1 MSSSCSPS
9 SVFNHMRV
17 LFQMEHPDGSCLH
30 APNTLVESTTSAPV
44 KVEDSFVGGVNSL
57 TIKGAGSP
65 ITLAGSSAAK
75 PAFIVSLST
84 PVQICSSAQK
94 SVQLSLHNCVFFSF
108 QKPAA
113 NFKKTFI
120 IDWTNVVMIQLS
132 VDDKRKICATM
143 IHRCAKPGDLN
154 DPYCVDIARPIDLD
168 DVFFSRSVQVMHPAC
183 INAPFVSA
191 AEASVDTHPACI
203 MPTKKA

>member
-9 SVFNHMRV
+9 SVFNHIRV
-17 LFQMEHPDGSCLH
+17 LFQIEYPDGSCLH

-44 KVEDSFVGGVNSL
+44 NVKDSFVGGVNSL

-65 ITLAGSSAAK
+65 ITLAGSSVAT
-75 PAFIVSLST
+75 PAFIVSLNK

-94 SVQLSLHNCVFFSF
+94 SVQLSLRNCVFFSM

-113 NFKKTFI
+113 DFEDTHI

-132 VDDKRKICATM
+132 VDATRRICGTM

-154 DPYCVDIARPIDLD
+154 DPYCVGIARPIDLD
-168 DVFFSRSVQVMHPAC
+168 GVFFSRSVQVMHPAC

-191 AEASVDTHPACI
+191 DEASVDTHPACI
-203 MPTKKA
+203 MPTKKV